1 MRCVTGPP
9 AVPETCSHDV
19 QLVPLWV
26 LHTHDGLQR
35 RLGTGAP
42 IVARPSLLIDGLAHS
57 C

>member
-35 RLGTGAP
+35 RLATGAP

>member
-9 AVPETCSHDV
+9 AAPETCSHDV

-26 LHTHDGLQR
+26 LHTHDGYNDGSPR
-35 RLGTGAP
+35 
-42 IVARPSLLIDGLAHS
+42 ARPSLLIDGLAHS